1 MIFKIIKIK
10 MRLIIIISKIEFKK
24 KKEKFSNL
32 EFIKYY
38 TNCNIYNNIIISI
51 FL

>member
-24 KKEKFSNL
+24 KKKNFQILNS
-32 EFIKYY
+32 
-38 TNCNIYNNIIISI
+38 
-51 FL
+51 